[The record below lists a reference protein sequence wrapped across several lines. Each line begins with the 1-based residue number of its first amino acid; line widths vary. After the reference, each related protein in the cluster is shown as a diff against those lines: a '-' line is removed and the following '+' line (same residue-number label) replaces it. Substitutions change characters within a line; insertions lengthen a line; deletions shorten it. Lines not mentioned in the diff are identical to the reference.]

1 MQYKKEHEPEL
12 KDMDDYHKPI
22 PKKKLR
28 IIVWS
33 FIILGLVWAIF
44 KGLAELF

>member
-22 PKKKLR
+22 PTKKLR

-33 FIILGLVWAIF
+33 FIALGVIWVILKELTGLF
-44 KGLAELF
+44 